1 MSVID
6 HTTPR
11 AKFDR
16 TGTATRHAHE
26 HDSVEDMLRTYA
38 DLPDDHPQRAV
49 LQNRVVDEFTPWVTR
64 QARRYGHRGEP
75 LDDLRQ
81 AGMVGLVKAVQ
92 GFQPDMGRPFV
103 AYATPMVVGEI
114 KRHFRDRTWA
124 VHVPRRLQEKR
135 SELNRFT
142 VEFTQRTGRA
152 PTTPEIAAS
161 LHVDEAEASEVVTAA
176 AAYSTASLDMPV
188 GDADSGDITL
198 ADTMGANDD
207 EVDGVVDRE
216 TLKAAMH
223 SLEPRD
229 LRIVLLRFFGN
240 KTQSEIAET
249 VGISQ
254 MHVSRLISRALRRLH
269 REMDPDT

>member
-6 HTTPR
+6 HRTPR
-11 AKFDR
+11 ARVDR
-16 TGTATRHAHE
+16 TRAGEPRDRHSTEELLHN
-26 HDSVEDMLRTYA
+26 YA
-38 DLPDDHPQRAV
+38 ALPEGHPRRSV
-49 LQNRVVDEFTPWVTR
+49 LQDSIVAEFAPWVAR
-64 QARRYGHRGEP
+64 QARRYGNRGEP

-92 GFQPDMGRPFV
+92 GFRPSMERPFV
-103 AYATPMVVGEI
+103 SYATPMVVGEI

-152 PTTPEIAAS
+152 PTTTEIAES
-161 LHVDEAEASEVVTAA
+161 LHVDEAEAGEVVTAA

-188 GDADSGDITL
+188 GDADGGDISL
-198 ADTMGANDD
+198 GDTMGQDD
-207 EVDGVVDRE
+207 AEVEGVVDRE
-216 TLKAAMH
+216 ALKAAMH

-240 KTQSEIAET
+240 KTQSEIAES

-254 MHVSRLISRALRRLH
+254 MHVSRLISRALRRLR
-269 REMDPDT
+269 REMDPEA